1 MKRLLCVA
9 LVLVLLCGCTAA
21 PVETTIPAE
30 KPVLKAGFYIYDGDM
45 GRETLVHFCFQE
57 DGTGYL
63 SMLGNKA
70 DLTWTPDGTIQG
82 LLSES
87 VQVTAADGGIIWDGE
102 LFRSTGDSLPQGYL
116 PDPPAPGVYG
126 MSSVGRDGDV
136 DFYGVLSRENG
147 YLEIREDGTG
157 VLVFDDTEHPF
168 TLDGAVARF
177 DGWSVMLLDM
187 SDRDP
192 EGAPMVMVYIM
203 DGSIHADSIAFR
215 KLEE

>member
-9 LVLVLLCGCTAA
+9 LAILLLCGCTAA
-21 PVETTIPAE
+21 PAQTTIPAE
-30 KPVLKAGFYIYDGDM
+30 EPVLKAGFYICDEAT

-63 SMLGNKA
+63 SMLGTKA
-70 DLTWTPDGTIQG
+70 DLTWTPEGTIQG
-82 LLSES
+82 LLPES
-87 VQVTAADGGIIWDGE
+87 VQVTAADDGILWDGVR
-102 LFRSTGDSLPQGYL
+102 FRCTGDSLPQGYL
-116 PDPPAPGVYG
+116 PDPPAPGVYAV
-126 MSSVGRDGDV
+126 SSVGLDGDV
-136 DFYGVLSRENG
+136 DFYGTLSRENG

-168 TLDGAVARF
+168 TLDGAGARF

-203 DGSIHADSIAFR
+203 DGSINADSIAFR